1 MNNIKSAMSEQEFDR
16 QTESIDRHAF
26 RRRRVFRRIAL
37 IVLLC
42 VVTTAVVWGAVYGC
56 TRIVQHRQEVLAER
70 TFLLLRDAKLAGRVE
85 ADGTVY
91 TDIVTDMIGFSLE
104 NYDTVIVKLTQL
116 DDDKINTFKKA
127 FPKARRVVFED
138 GQFVRVVTRI
148 TSDDILAKNVSTV
161 TKLAAPTGGSFVIG
175 NTSHHYI
182 YELNDYYYLE
192 QRIDG
197 EWYNLPAVPPIPLPK
212 GAMSPAV
219 TDEYKPPKEP
229 TVIAPGQSFDL
240 TIGWYS
246 RYGNLPTG
254 EYRMIKVLT
263 VKTDKEKDETYQAT
277 YTIAVEFEIK

>member
-1 MNNIKSAMSEQEFDR
+1 MNKMEAVISEQEFDQ
-16 QTESIDRHAF
+16 QTEGIDRHAF
-26 RRRRVFRRIAL
+26 ERKIRARRLGL
-37 IVLLC
+37 ILLLC
-42 VVTTAVVWGAVYGC
+42 ALLALAIWGGV
-56 TRIVQHRQEVLAER
+56 RIGTDFVQQRQEVLAER
-70 TFLLLRDAKLAGRVE
+70 TFHLLRDAKLAGHIE

-104 NYDTVIVKLTQL
+104 NYDTVVVKLAQL

-127 FPKARRVVFED
+127 FPKARRVVFEE
-138 GQFVRVVTRI
+138 GQLGRVVTR
-148 TSDDILAKNVSTV
+148 TTPDDILAKNVSTA

-175 NTSHHYI
+175 NTSHHYT

-212 GAMSPAV
+212 GALPAV
-219 TDEYKPPKEP
+219 TADYKPPKEP
-229 TVIAPGQSFDL
+229 TVIAPGQSYDL

-246 RYGNLPTG
+246 RYGNLPAG

-263 VKTDKEKDETYQAT
+263 VKTDGDKLSDYAAS
-277 YTIAVEFEIK
+277 YTVAVEFGIN